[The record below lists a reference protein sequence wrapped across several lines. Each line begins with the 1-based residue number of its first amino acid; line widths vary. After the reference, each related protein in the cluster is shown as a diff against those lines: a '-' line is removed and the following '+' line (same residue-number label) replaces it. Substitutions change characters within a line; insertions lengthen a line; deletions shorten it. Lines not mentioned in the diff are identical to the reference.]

1 MRENPSSR
9 AIALR
14 SIVNEFPASA
24 PEPIG
29 HASALAAA
37 CCNRVM
43 SRVNASACASRKC
56 ESRIGWACCMCVM
69 PAIGKPRFS
78 FACRRNELSSA
89 ERAFWTRAAAAGM
102 QFPAE
107 RSEFFDESFFDE
119 VVHIFGISS
128 EAFQPCNVRFR
139 ALGNFVERSKS
150 LLHFSGGENAD
161 RFERS
166 CPRTIDRNLVRQEP
180 TIKRKRALERV
191 ELSIWLTFEAS
202 APQPVVFP
210 FGHWSVLGRITFC
223 YLRPLPSGAR
233 LRATQTN

>member
-1 MRENPSSR
+1 
-9 AIALR
+9 
-14 SIVNEFPASA
+14 
-24 PEPIG
+24 
-29 HASALAAA
+29 
-37 CCNRVM
+37 
-43 SRVNASACASRKC
+43 
-56 ESRIGWACCMCVM
+56 
-69 PAIGKPRFS
+69 
-78 FACRRNELSSA
+78 
-89 ERAFWTRAAAAGM
+89 M

-119 VVHIFGISS
+119 VVHVFGIGS

-139 ALGNFVERSKS
+139 ALGNFVERSQS

-166 CPRTIDRNLVRQEP
+166 CPRAIHHYLVREE
-180 TIKRKRALERV
+180 TAIERKRPLERIKAFIGGA
-191 ELSIWLTFEAS
+191 LEAS

-233 LRATQTN
+233 LRAAQTN